1 MRALIVS
8 SLVVG
13 AYLCPVHTAQAAEN
27 EERTY
32 QSADEALSVA
42 GALLR
47 SGNHA
52 AARKPLEAAL
62 AMSESTDAK
71 IRIYQ
76 ALKAPYRLLEDPEP
90 MFTASDYILRHSQ
103 RAAERSLTRT
113 DVLGFAYQ
121 RGKLDLLAA
130 KYEEALK
137 ENPDDVTALFV
148 LSELYGRLKRDPKR
162 SAQLT
167 ERLIAAQKASGQ
179 LDVGTQAQ
187 LAQQL
192 VAGKKFAE
200 GAAMYEQI
208 APQDEKLAAWHW
220 KEAATAWLSAGK
232 KDDALRAARESE
244 KGSPEAR
251 SELLTHF
258 WHKGLAD
265 VFLQTGDAKAAIP
278 HYEQAI
284 AHTNIDGYL
293 KTCREQLEI
302 AKQKAGQ

>member
-8 SLVVG
+8 SLVIG
-13 AYLCPVHTAQAAEN
+13 SYLCPVLTARAAEN

-32 QSADEALSVA
+32 QSVDEALSVGA
-42 GALLR
+42 ALLR

-62 AMSESTDAK
+62 AMSESTDEK

-90 MFTASDYILRHSQ
+90 TFTASDYILRNSQ

-121 RGKLDLLAA
+121 RGKLDVLAA

-232 KDDALRAARESE
+232 KEDALRAARESE

-251 SELLTHF
+251 SEQLTHF